1 MLHHSGE
8 VFLKV
13 ASISAGSI
21 PTCYLDILEIEH
33 DGSSKFRGQVRY
45 NYDPRYSESSNE
57 IRVSF
62 DCPTIDWIS
71 PVKGGARALEELV
84 VCVILWLIKDNH
96 YLYSTAPNEKAKALM
111 VVHSYQEDKPEMNDI
126 NASIANV
133 LKSLGGEVRNGD
145 EWIVKAESINYKYIS
160 SIINR

>member
-1 MLHHSGE
+1 
-8 VFLKV
+8 
-13 ASISAGSI
+13 
-21 PTCYLDILEIEH
+21 
-33 DGSSKFRGQVRY
+33 
-45 NYDPRYSESSNE
+45 
-57 IRVSF
+57 
-62 DCPTIDWIS
+62 
-71 PVKGGARALEELV
+71 
-84 VCVILWLIKDNH
+84 
-96 YLYSTAPNEKAKALM
+96 M